1 LGGHSHGAMSGLF
14 RASPEFHRLSLLL
27 ER

>member
-1 LGGHSHGAMSGLF
+1 VGGHSHGAMSGLF
-14 RASPEFHRLSLLL
+14 RASPELHRLSLLL